1 MANKSLWA
9 RNHAWLPSDGIVV
22 GTENRETETFYKI
35 QYKRNL
41 LSTVFSFSVPSSF
54 LSSLFLSLP
63 GASAIG
69 KDEWNTN
76 SFPAHSEA
84 CVKIAPY
91 KNYCCMVCMPHR
103 IHNKLIS
110 LLNCHN
116 SPFQAIIPIK
126 WTSYS
131 Y

>member
-1 MANKSLWA
+1 V
-9 RNHAWLPSDGIVV
+9 D
-22 GTENRETETFYKI
+22 TENRGTEEFYTI
-35 QYKRNL
+35 QHNRNL

-84 CVKIAPY
+84 YIKIAAY
-91 KNYCCMVCMPHR
+91 KYY
-103 IHNKLIS
+103 S
-110 LLNCHN
+110 YN
-116 SPFQAIIPIK
+116 SPFQVIIPIN
-126 WTSYS
+126 
-131 Y
+131 